1 MRACAK
7 DKTLYTNNTYAIL
20 LYIITQGVTMANTL
34 MQIRVD
40 ENLKKEA
47 DKLFADLGLDTTTA
61 VRIFLKTCLRKKGLP
76 FRVQRQKSVKEP
88 EEEAFYSEENV
99 AILKAGYEAL
109 KNGKGMVK
117 ELLSQA

>member
-1 MRACAK
+1 
-7 DKTLYTNNTYAIL
+7 
-20 LYIITQGVTMANTL
+20 MANTL

-47 DKLFADLGLDTTTA
+47 DTLFADLGLDTTTA

-76 FRVQRQKSVKEP
+76 FRVQKKKSIKEL

-99 AILKAGYEAL
+99 AILKERYEKAKRGEGL
-109 KNGKGMVK
+109 LVK
-117 ELLSQA
+117 ELIDA

>member
-20 LYIITQGVTMANTL
+20 FYIITQGVTMANTL

-61 VRIFLKTCLRKKGLP
+61 VRIFLKTCLKKNGLP
-76 FRVQRQKSVKEP
+76 FKVQRQKSPKEL

-99 AILKAGYEAL
+99 AILKERYEKAKRGEGL
-109 KNGKGMVK
+109 LVK
-117 ELLSQA
+117 ELIDG

>member
-117 ELLSQA
+117 ELIDE

>member
-61 VRIFLKTCLRKKGLP
+61 VRIFLKTCLKKNGLP
-76 FRVQRQKSVKEP
+76 FRVQRQKSVKEL

-117 ELLSQA
+117 ELIDE